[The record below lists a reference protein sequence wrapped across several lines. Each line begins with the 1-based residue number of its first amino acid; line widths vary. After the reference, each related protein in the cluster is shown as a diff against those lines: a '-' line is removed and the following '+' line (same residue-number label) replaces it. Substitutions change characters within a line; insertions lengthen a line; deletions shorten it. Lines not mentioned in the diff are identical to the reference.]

1 MLATPRTTKTSRG
14 RIPIFE
20 RASCICWN
28 PLFSCIHRTFEQT
41 ISFIEK
47 VATTKI
53 HEDIANLIAEL
64 GIQLREL
71 ELERKEDHK
80 IVKLHPFEVASL
92 ANLIKAVSLFCNHQ
106 YNNINKILIN
116 FLTFCCEEL
125 NIKWLILHFV
135 YVIWCIS
142 LRLNSQNFVPK
153 ICIILSAVCN

>member
-1 MLATPRTTKTSRG
+1 MSVIDDPRVDIEHGVTLAVSLFFLWYEVFKT
-14 RIPIFE
+14 ILDHQ
-20 RASCICWN
+20 RAKQFYR
-28 PLFSCIHRTFEQT
+28 LHRTFEQT

-92 ANLIKAVSLFCNHQ
+92 ANLIKAVSSATWQRLC
-106 YNNINKILIN
+106 LISEKTSVSKLKHLY
-116 FLTFCCEEL
+116 LTL
-125 NIKWLILHFV
+125 
-135 YVIWCIS
+135 
-142 LRLNSQNFVPK
+142 
-153 ICIILSAVCN
+153 

>member
-1 MLATPRTTKTSRG
+1 MLATQQRRKLCGT
-14 RIPIFE
+14 IFTFLE
-20 RASCICWN
+20 ELPVCFN
-28 PLFSCIHRTFEQT
+28 LVFSYIHRTFEQT

-92 ANLIKAVSLFCNHQ
+92 ANLIKAVSLSCNH
-106 YNNINKILIN
+106 
-116 FLTFCCEEL
+116 
-125 NIKWLILHFV
+125 
-135 YVIWCIS
+135 
-142 LRLNSQNFVPK
+142 
-153 ICIILSAVCN
+153 

>member
-1 MLATPRTTKTSRG
+1 MFFAFTKLKISHC
-14 RIPIFE
+14 
-20 RASCICWN
+20 SC
-28 PLFSCIHRTFEQT
+28 RTFEQT

-92 ANLIKAVSLFCNHQ
+92 ANLIKAVSSYTFTFSSIAYHSYDDFSNVTEFQSLVLFFSSEIRII
-106 YNNINKILIN
+106 Y
-116 FLTFCCEEL
+116 
-125 NIKWLILHFV
+125 FV
-135 YVIWCIS
+135 
-142 LRLNSQNFVPK
+142 LFVGQ
-153 ICIILSAVCN
+153 VCY